1 MHEQPTPLPPG
12 TPAPDFTLPRSR
24 HASVSLNDF
33 RGRRLV
39 LAFYPADW
47 EPVSREQLT
56 LYQEY
61 LPTFR
66 NLRAEVIGISTDEIW
81 CHAAFA
87 REIGILYS
95 LLADSHPKGAV
106 ARTFGVYLE
115 HKELTNRAL
124 FVIDEQGTIR
134 WSQAYPGL
142 VNPGVDGI
150 LRALEPM
157 GQPRMQRSGKRM
169 KAGKHDAGNG
179 FQRRIL

>member
-87 REIGILYS
+87 REIGILYP

-106 ARTFGVYLE
+106 TRTFGVYLE

-142 VNPGVDGI
+142 VNPGSTASC
-150 LRALEPM
+150 ALLSPW
-157 GQPRMQRSGKRM
+157 GNRGCGAPASG
-169 KAGKHDAGNG
+169 
-179 FQRRIL
+179 